1 MVHFK
6 DTRKERQGYS
16 RLSGNYAHKNLLD
29 TAESYVKKVETFM
42 GKLCNINE
50 IRIKK
55 NDKFSCYQQ
64 NSADI
69 FIMGFFSSKD
79 FDALH
84 CRIEKS
90 FEFLRKL

>member
-6 DTRKERQGYS
+6 DTHKDVKDILDY
-16 RLSGNYAHKNLLD
+16 LVITHKNLLD

-55 NDKFSCYQQ
+55 
-64 NSADI
+64 I
-69 FIMGFFSSKD
+69 
-79 FDALH
+79 
-84 CRIEKS
+84 
-90 FEFLRKL
+90 

>member
-16 RLSGNYAHKNLLD
+16 RLSGNYAQE
-29 TAESYVKKVETFM
+29 AESYVKKVETFM

-55 NDKFSCYQQ
+55 N
-64 NSADI
+64 
-69 FIMGFFSSKD
+69 
-79 FDALH
+79 
-84 CRIEKS
+84 
-90 FEFLRKL
+90 